1 MKNCFFF
8 YHKLNNVNK
17 IHSLGIPCT
26 IEEGSVLVGDYNEES
41 GHLSLGNNKV
51 ISGKLVSFKRPM
63 NDVLKE
69 LNNSCHN
76 LSVGKTKSDM
86 TTILVN
92 VNNQL
97 KDANIIF

>member
-1 MKNCFFF
+1 MES
-8 YHKLNNVNK
+8 KLYKRENGFWYCVWK
-17 IHSLGIPCT
+17 
-26 IEEGSVLVGDYNEES
+26 D
-41 GHLSLGNNKV
+41 GNNKI

-76 LSVGKTKSDM
+76 LSVGKTKYDM